1 LLISI
6 RAPREEGG
14 APIAGVKVG
23 AVPALRERGMADD
36 TIVYLSSAADVP
48 LPPGVKTWVRFGED
62 AVEKTLGVSV
72 GSENQVR
79 EQWSDLFYEEQ
90 VQVPDTAD
98 EEIEKT
104 QRVFDEAVFGI
115 TGKGGRAFVRY
126 SQSYQLWE
134 DGGIDNIDLA
144 KRMKAEW
151 AALCVRMG
159 GREDSWKGIW
169 REAMDAVYHGIPRLL
184 EGNCSFHLFRRTDAS
199 PVQKRALAAW
209 GSLPAL
215 RGRVMVK
222 NERAEIG
229 AATWS
234 MAHVEEQPLFFN
246 PWYDKGTEL
255 LRAGGGSLPS
265 RDAVSGRVIDR
276 GPRRRGRR
284 GGEGASGL
292 ARARHVSQ
300 RGGDADCGVEGGL
313 PGIG

>member
-1 LLISI
+1 M
-6 RAPREEGG
+6 
-14 APIAGVKVG
+14 
-23 AVPALRERGMADD
+23 PALRERGMADD

-151 AALCVRMG
+151 AA
-159 GREDSWKGIW
+159 
-169 REAMDAVYHGIPRLL
+169 LL

>member
-1 LLISI
+1 
-6 RAPREEGG
+6 
-14 APIAGVKVG
+14 VKVG

-151 AALCVRMG
+151 AARASSKVIARSISLDGPM
-159 GREDSWKGIW
+159 
-169 REAMDAVYHGIPRLL
+169 H
-184 EGNCSFHLFRRTDAS
+184 RRC
-199 PVQKRALAAW
+199 R
-209 GSLPAL
+209 
-215 RGRVMVK
+215 
-222 NERAEIG
+222 NER
-229 AATWS
+229 W
-234 MAHVEEQPLFFN
+234 
-246 PWYDKGTEL
+246 
-255 LRAGGGSLPS
+255 
-265 RDAVSGRVIDR
+265 
-276 GPRRRGRR
+276 RRG
-284 GGEGASGL
+284 ALSPHC
-292 ARARHVSQ
+292 A
-300 RGGDADCGVEGGL
+300 VE
-313 PGIG
+313 